1 MFGKCSILKE
11 LANVNLYL
19 LTCFVYN
26 DRQCFFIHLFQV
38 VAIKKMSYSGKQSAE
53 KWQDIL
59 KEIKFLRSLR
69 HPNTVTYR
77 GCYLKEST
85 VWVSYFI

>member
-1 MFGKCSILKE
+1 M
-11 LANVNLYL
+11 
-19 LTCFVYN
+19 
-26 DRQCFFIHLFQV
+26 
-38 VAIKKMSYSGKQSAE
+38 VAIKKMSYNGKQSAE

-85 VWVSYFI
+85 VWVSGFPSSVQAEFQAVCKNEKTAGGDCCL